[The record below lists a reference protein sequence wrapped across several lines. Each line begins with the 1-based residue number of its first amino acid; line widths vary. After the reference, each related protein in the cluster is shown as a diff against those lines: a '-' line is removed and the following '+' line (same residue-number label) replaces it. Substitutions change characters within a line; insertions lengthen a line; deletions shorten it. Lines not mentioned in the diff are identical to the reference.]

1 MNRSDLERDQRKPVI
16 HTTGLPF
23 SASQHMTTTCE
34 TTKEKK
40 KKKKNKKEKWRHDR
54 KTKDSEGCKERHQWE
69 SAVVTFEVENHAPN
83 CISSA
88 RMKIREIEPLISS
101 KRLIITAISK
111 DRHLFECYVLAIC

>member
-40 KKKKNKKEKWRHDR
+40 KKKKKKKRSGSMTEKQ
-54 KTKDSEGCKERHQWE
+54 KTAKAAKNDINGSQQW
-69 SAVVTFEVENHAPN
+69 S
-83 CISSA
+83 
-88 RMKIREIEPLISS
+88 PL
-101 KRLIITAISK
+101 RLKTMPQTA
-111 DRHLFECYVLAIC
+111 